1 MHAETSLHGTNLRDP
16 NGSGACPVASA
27 EPSRP
32 GKNVFPFTVECDG
45 QVIEVVITGQ
55 IGRGE
60 VVITGQIGRGEVFA
74 PSHVVGSTSVFQP
87 LIFDEIIEITPI
99 GGTTETIVNQ
109 ATKPNL
115 QGNVPA
121 EMVTCLFDDT
131 KTFPN
136 AVIHVVG
143 STTGVFTPKS

>member
-1 MHAETSLHGTNLRDP
+1 MAAVLV
-16 NGSGACPVASA
+16 PVASA

-32 GKNVFPFTVECDG
+32 GKNLFPFIVECDG

-55 IGRGE
+55 IGS
-60 VVITGQIGRGEVFA
+60 GEVFA

-87 LIFDEIIEITPI
+87 LIIDEIIEITPP
-99 GGTTETIVNQ
+99 GGTTETIVFQ

-115 QGNVPA
+115 QGNLPA
-121 EMVTCLFDDT
+121 EMVTCSYDDT
-131 KTFPN
+131 KTFPD

-143 STTGVFTPKS
+143 STTGVFTPNPRLR

>member
-1 MHAETSLHGTNLRDP
+1 MTAVLV
-16 NGSGACPVASA
+16 PVASA

-32 GKNVFPFTVECDG
+32 GKNLFPFTVDCDNG
-45 QVIEVVITGQ
+45 QTINVVITGQ
-55 IGRGE
+55 IGS
-60 VVITGQIGRGEVFA
+60 GEVFA

-87 LIFDEIIEITPI
+87 LIIDEIVEITPP
-99 GGTTETIVNQ
+99 GGPTETIVFQ

-115 QGNVPA
+115 QGNLPA
-121 EMVTCLFDDT
+121 DMVTCSYDDT
-131 KTFPN
+131 KTFPD